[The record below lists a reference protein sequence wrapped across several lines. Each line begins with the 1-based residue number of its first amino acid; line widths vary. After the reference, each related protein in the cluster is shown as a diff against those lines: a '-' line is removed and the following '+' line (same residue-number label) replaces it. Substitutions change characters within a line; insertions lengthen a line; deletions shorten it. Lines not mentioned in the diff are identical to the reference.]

1 MPCEQKIQCECGALQ
16 SKSNISKHRKT
27 AKHLFSMECLTLKT
41 KKPVDTPRVTYMPI
55 ESRFVDDQQ
64 FIDELYAEDL
74 EKEIDEFFNIDITT
88 STEIDFGEDYDEEF
102 QTDEDKIDEVK
113 IDDKLQLI
121 GYEKQIDLV
130 EEKKPPAE
138 IEDLKSCEA
147 TSIKFCNTCQVK
159 IDIDDKNAYV
169 GMLNVDE
176 TVTCY
181 HCFYKEED
189 EKQVAKDNQDAKDKG
204 FVELPNGKW
213 VKKGKVK
220 KDNLTHKEMTED
232 TLL

>member
-1 MPCEQKIQCECGALQ
+1 
-16 SKSNISKHRKT
+16 
-27 AKHLFSMECLTLKT
+27 
-41 KKPVDTPRVTYMPI
+41 MPI

-74 EKEIDEFFNIDITT
+74 KT
-88 STEIDFGEDYDEEF
+88 
-102 QTDEDKIDEVK
+102 
-113 IDDKLQLI
+113 
-121 GYEKQIDLV
+121 
-130 EEKKPPAE
+130 
-138 IEDLKSCEA
+138 CE
-147 TSIKFCNTCQVK
+147 TMSIKFCNTCQVK

-181 HCFYKEED
+181 HCFYKVDD

-213 VKKGKVK
+213 VKKGKVR
-220 KDNLTHKEMTED
+220 KDNLTHK
-232 TLL
+232 